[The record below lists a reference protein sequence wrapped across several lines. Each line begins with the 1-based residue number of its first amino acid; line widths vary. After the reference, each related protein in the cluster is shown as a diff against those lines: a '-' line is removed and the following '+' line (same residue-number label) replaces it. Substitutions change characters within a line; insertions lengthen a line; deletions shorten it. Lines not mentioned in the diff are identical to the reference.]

1 MKTVSA
7 RQQIVSFLISA
18 GTLGLIAFLAVSLR
32 VSLPM
37 VTRDITAIAGL
48 HPLAGALSSLGILL
62 WCAAAVACAF
72 AAVVLGGS
80 GRAEEARF
88 LAASAVLSAYLMF
101 DDLFGLHEDLA
112 ARYLGFDENL
122 VFAVLGIGVAAYFFA
137 FRRVILTTSLDVLV
151 AAVGFLAASV
161 AVDVFLESSLWRLG
175 QWNYFV
181 EDGLK
186 WMGVAAWACYYVFTA
201 LAFTKRACLSETAA
215 ESTPVV

>member
-18 GTLGLIAFLAVSLR
+18 GALGLIAFLVVR
-32 VSLPM
+32 YQVSLPM
-37 VTRDITAIAGL
+37 VTRDVTAIAGL
-48 HPLAGALSSLGILL
+48 HPLAGALSSFGILL

-72 AAVVLGGS
+72 AAMVLRGA

-88 LAASAVLSAYLMF
+88 LAASAVLSVYLMF

-112 ARYLGFDENL
+112 ARYLGIDEDI
-122 VFAVLGIGVAAYFFA
+122 VFVVLGIGVAAYLFV
-137 FRRVILTTSLDVLV
+137 FRRIILTTSLDVLV
-151 AAVGFLAASV
+151 AAVVFLAASV
-161 AVDVFLESSLWRLG
+161 AVDAFLESSLWRLG

-186 WMGVAAWACYYVFTA
+186 WMGIAAWACYYVFTA
-201 LAFTKRACLSETAA
+201 LAFTKRACASEADG
-215 ESTPVV
+215 ESTPAT